1 MGGVGRH
8 RRHGKKS
15 QCRHTNT
22 LSLTVAYLD
31 LSVGLHIVRENNR
44 LVRNTRPPLHEGGS
58 ADRRADRLRS
68 AQQQYAAS
76 LAQLTCDAAG
86 DVPQCSGRRS
96 REAVLRKDVSRF
108 SMYKVPVVSKED
120 STSHQSTC
128 NANCILPGT
137 SNAGVHK
144 KKNAVAI
151 QERKSVK
158 LRQQLVWFLFKIN
171 PLRWY
176 RSFVSNLVRSR
187 RIHDILKN
195 DTKQNS
201 HKTIRILN

>member
-1 MGGVGRH
+1 MGLAPFPPSLEEHVLVPIKFAAEKKNRRQGDDDSGFVVMGGVGRH

-86 DVPQCSGRRS
+86 GVPQCSGRRS

-144 KKNAVAI
+144 KKKCGRNSREKICQVAATA
-151 QERKSVK
+151 
-158 LRQQLVWFLFKIN
+158 
-171 PLRWY
+171 WY
-176 RSFVSNLVRSR
+176 GICS
-187 RIHDILKN
+187 K
-195 DTKQNS
+195 
-201 HKTIRILN
+201 